1 MPEFTK
7 EDRNLLVRV
16 GKHLRDEIEA
26 EERGEGSTPRRDRL
40 LRDER
45 DLRAL
50 RMRLEAQ
57 AVPLAPLGPPMTATE
72 VLSRQRPE
80 GA

>member
-57 AVPLAPLGPPMTATE
+57 TVPPAAASATRE
-72 VLSRQRPE
+72 E
-80 GA
+80 

>member
-1 MPEFTK
+1 MAEFTK

-57 AVPLAPLGPPMTATE
+57 AVPLAPLGPSMTATE

>member
-16 GKHLRDEIEA
+16 GRHLREEIGR
-26 EERGEGSTPRRDRL
+26 EERQGPGWDMARRDRL

-45 DLRAL
+45 DLTAL
-50 RMRLEAQ
+50 RRRLGAQQVPAIAKTEA
-57 AVPLAPLGPPMTATE
+57 
-72 VLSRQRPE
+72 
-80 GA
+80 

>member
-16 GKHLRDEIEA
+16 GKHLRNEIEA
-26 EERGEGSTPRRDRL
+26 EERGEGSTPLRDRL

-57 AVPLAPLGPPMTATE
+57 TVPPAAPVATSGE
-72 VLSRQRPE
+72 
-80 GA
+80 